1 MKDCVKRVREW
12 AFSLKKRYIT
22 IPMLIL
28 LAAPTALSLIMGAEF
43 IHLPFQKVPTVIVNH
58 DHSETVQSLI
68 QMITDNRTF
77 DVISCTGEEDDLKEA
92 FYYNKAL
99 AGIVI
104 PEHFSEDL
112 LNGKEAKIMIF
123 NDGALSTVASG
134 MRGTIAEA
142 LGTIKSGYIMK
153 LAEGKGLPPQAAKN
167 LIAPMGYVTKTISNP
182 SKNVAY
188 MMMEGILL
196 TIVQIG
202 AGSAG
207 ACVRERKSFG
217 RLMKKAGFI
226 TGIACIS
233 ALGCMVTQTLC
244 FGFPYK
250 SSPWAGMLMTIFIC
264 FGITL
269 FGILQ
274 NLGTGGNCEEAV
286 QKCSIISFTMLLA
299 GYTFPVISMP
309 WPCKFLT
316 WFMPNTHYIVPLRDM
331 ALVERS
337 FLSEAHHIVWLIGF
351 CAVMVL
357 AVVVKFKKVTDV
369 SVPAGNAV
377 GMESVVTAPGD
388 MAESGVAGA

>member
-1 MKDCVKRVREW
+1 MKR
-12 AFSLKKRYIT
+12 AGSLASSVKKRYIT

-28 LAAPTALSLIMGAEF
+28 LLAPTILSLLMGAEF

-68 QMITDNRTF
+68 QLISDNRTF
-77 DVISCTGEEDDLKEA
+77 DVIACTDEEDDLKEA

-112 LNGKEAKIMIF
+112 LNGREAKIMIF

-142 LGTIKSGYIMK
+142 LGTIKSGYMLK
-153 LAEGKGLPPQAAKN
+153 LAEGKGIPPQAAMN
-167 LIAPMGYVTKTISNP
+167 LIAPMGYVTKAISNP

-202 AGSAG
+202 AGCVG
-207 ACVRERKSFG
+207 ACVCERASFG
-217 RLMKKAGFI
+217 SLMKKAGFI
-226 TGIACIS
+226 TGIACVS

-250 SSPWAGMLMTIFIC
+250 SSPWAGILMTVFTC

-274 NLGTGGNCEEAV
+274 NLGTRGNCEEAV

-337 FLSEAHHIVWLIGF
+337 FLSEAHHVLWLMGF
-351 CAVMVL
+351 CVVMALLV
-357 AVVVKFKKVTDV
+357 AKKFRDVRTEAGSPLTD
-369 SVPAGNAV
+369 SPL
-377 GMESVVTAPGD
+377 T
-388 MAESGVAGA
+388 ESGVAGI

>member
-1 MKDCVKRVREW
+1 MKQ
-12 AFSLKKRYIT
+12 AGSLASSMKKRYIT

-28 LAAPTALSLIMGAEF
+28 LLAPTILSLLMGAEF
-43 IHLPFQKVPTVIVNH
+43 VHLPFQKVPTIIVNH

-68 QMITDNRTF
+68 QMISDNRTF
-77 DVISCTGEEDDLKEA
+77 DVIACTDEEVDLKEA

-112 LNGKEAKIMIF
+112 LNGREAKIMIF

-142 LGTIKSGYIMK
+142 LGTIKSGYMLK
-153 LAEGKGLPPQAAKN
+153 LAEGKGIPPQAAMN
-167 LIAPMGYVTKTISNP
+167 LIAPMGYVTKAISNP

-202 AGSAG
+202 AGCVG
-207 ACVRERKSFG
+207 ACVCERRSFG

-226 TGIACIS
+226 TGIACVS
-233 ALGCMVTQTLC
+233 ALGCIVTQTLC

-250 SSPWAGMLMTIFIC
+250 SSPWAGILMTVFTC

-316 WFMPNTHYIVPLRDM
+316 WFMPNTHYIVPFRDM

-337 FLSEAHHIVWLIGF
+337 FLSEAHHVLWLMGF

-357 AVVVKFKKVTDV
+357 AVAKKFRDAGAEPGKT
-369 SVPAGNAV
+369 PAD
-377 GMESVVTAPGD
+377 SPLT
-388 MAESGVAGA
+388 ESGVAGI

>member
-1 MKDCVKRVREW
+1 M
-12 AFSLKKRYIT
+12 KKRYIT

-28 LAAPTALSLIMGAEF
+28 LLAPTILSLLMGAEF
-43 IHLPFQKVPTVIVNH
+43 VHLPFQKVPTIIVNH

-68 QMITDNRTF
+68 QMISDNRTF
-77 DVISCTGEEDDLKEA
+77 DVIACTDEEDDLKEA

-112 LNGKEAKIMIF
+112 LNGREAKIMIF

-142 LGTIKSGYIMK
+142 LGTIKSGYMLK
-153 LAEGKGLPPQAAKN
+153 LAEGKGIPPQAAMN
-167 LIAPMGYVTKTISNP
+167 LIAPMGYVTKAISNP

-202 AGSAG
+202 AGCVG
-207 ACVRERKSFG
+207 ACVCERASFG
-217 RLMKKAGFI
+217 SLMKKAGFI
-226 TGIACIS
+226 TGIACVS

-250 SSPWAGMLMTIFIC
+250 SSPWAGILMTVFTC

-337 FLSEAHHIVWLIGF
+337 FLSEAHHVLWLMGF
-351 CAVMVL
+351 CAVMALLV
-357 AVVVKFKKVTDV
+357 AKKFRDVRTEAGSPLTD
-369 SVPAGNAV
+369 SPL
-377 GMESVVTAPGD
+377 T
-388 MAESGVAGA
+388 ESGVAGI